1 MKASSAPLKAASKM
15 DQHADRRTL
24 RSRHALIEALG
35 KLLKKRD
42 FDSISV
48 QEIVD
53 EANLT
58 RATFYLHYPDKTA
71 LLEALTSASYEKLLQ
86 KREITSSKCVGGLKA
101 IALSVCEYLAKA
113 AISPNGL
120 SQMPLERSIIPGIEA
135 IFVKSVDELELAP
148 GVDPETFAAAIAWA
162 IYGAASRW
170 AQIPNRKSAEQMAES
185 IASLVRPLLENVRS
199 AR

>member
-1 MKASSAPLKAASKM
+1 MKAPSAPLEAACQM
-15 DQHADRRTL
+15 DQHVDRRAL
-24 RSRHALIEALG
+24 RSRQSLTEALG

-71 LLEALTSASYEKLLQ
+71 LLEALTSASYGKMLQ
-86 KREITSSKCVGGLKA
+86 KREITSSTCAGGLKA

-113 AISPNGL
+113 ASSSNGL
-120 SQMPLERSIIPGIEA
+120 SQMPLERSMIPGIEA
-135 IFVKSVDELELAP
+135 IFIKSVAELELAP
-148 GVDPETFAAAIAWA
+148 GVDPGTFAAAIAWA

-170 AQIPNRKSAEQMAES
+170 AQTPNRKPAEQMAES
-185 IASLVRPLLENVRS
+185 IASLVRPLLQNVRS